1 MHVEVL
7 QVQPVPDMPVIVRPA
22 GGVSVIVTC
31 PMVAAT
37 LVLLMFTVYWTPICP
52 CVKLPTWLLLIVS
65 VGTVVTDPV
74 EIKRIVPLGTLHPGS
89 PQSASWPVR
98 AEVPPAP
105 VSAVAKNM
113 EKPGSP
119 L

>member
-1 MHVEVL
+1 
-7 QVQPVPDMPVIVRPA
+7 MPVIVRPT
-22 GGVSVIVTC
+22 GGVSVIVTS
-31 PMVAAT
+31 PLVGPPAALPT
-37 LVLLMFTVYWTPICP
+37 VTVYWTPICP
-52 CVKLPTWLLLIVS
+52 RVKLPTWLLLIVS

-89 PQSASWPVR
+89 PQSASWPVTVD
-98 AEVPPAP
+98 VPPAP
-105 VSAVAKNM
+105 DSAVAKNM